1 MERNQFIKDA
11 AEKLLADGCPHSY
24 GEIVRFVRQQA
35 EGTELEGRVEVNN
48 VWHSLRSMTR
58 EAGTHYQKVRRGFY
72 QKGPPQRI
80 TAGPA
85 LEAPGGQSEIYQLM
99 DQAIELLDRFESYSA
114 KAREEQNLADGQEAL
129 AAIRRQ
135 VMRSLD
141 DAVTGLSCWAAELED
156 LAEQPELDG
165 PALTM

>member
-11 AEKLLADGCPHSY
+11 AEKPLADGCPHSY

-58 EAGTHYQKVRRGFY
+58 EAGTPYQKVRRGFY

-99 DQAIELLDRFESYSA
+99 DQAIELLDRFESYC
-114 KAREEQNLADGQEAL
+114 
-129 AAIRRQ
+129 
-135 VMRSLD
+135 RSHITL
-141 DAVTGLSCWAAELED
+141 
-156 LAEQPELDG
+156 
-165 PALTM
+165 LTT

>member
-58 EAGTHYQKVRRGFY
+58 EAGTHYQKVGGASIRRGR
-72 QKGPPQRI
+72 P
-80 TAGPA
+80 
-85 LEAPGGQSEIYQLM
+85 
-99 DQAIELLDRFESYSA
+99 SA
-114 KAREEQNLADGQEAL
+114 
-129 AAIRRQ
+129 
-135 VMRSLD
+135 
-141 DAVTGLSCWAAELED
+141 
-156 LAEQPELDG
+156 
-165 PALTM
+165 